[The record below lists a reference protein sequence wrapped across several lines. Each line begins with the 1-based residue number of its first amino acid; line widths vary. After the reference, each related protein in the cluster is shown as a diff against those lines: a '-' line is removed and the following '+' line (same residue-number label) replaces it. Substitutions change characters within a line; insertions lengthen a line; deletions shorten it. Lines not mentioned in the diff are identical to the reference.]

1 MIIFFRQVNAISH
14 TEPAQKTAGK
24 RVKTFRLTYILLPV
38 ALCLAAIIL
47 AATFYNRLPP
57 EVVYRYPDGPSIS
70 RGAIIA
76 WLVIPQFIL
85 ALIGIALS
93 GVGAMITHK
102 NEPSDR
108 ARIMKILI
116 AMGNMVALPQ
126 LILLF
131 ALLDILLYNAYQ
143 IRLIPLWIVIVVV
156 MLIGSIILG
165 IFFLQTLKQSRGS
178 DVKNHQE

>member
-1 MIIFFRQVNAISH
+1 MDAISL
-14 TEPAQKTAGK
+14 TKPAQKKAVK
-24 RVKTFRLTYILLPV
+24 QVKTFRLTYILLPV
-38 ALCLAAIIL
+38 ALFLAAIIL
-47 AATFYNRLPP
+47 AAVFYNQLPP
-57 EVVYRYPDGPSIS
+57 EVVYRYTEGTSVS

-85 ALIGIALS
+85 ALIGVALS
-93 GVGAMITHK
+93 GVGSIITRK

-108 ARIMKILI
+108 ARIMKVLM

>member
-1 MIIFFRQVNAISH
+1 MKTISP
-14 TEPAQKTAGK
+14 TEPAQKTAVKQG
-24 RVKTFRLTYILLPV
+24 KTFRLTYILLPV
-38 ALCLAAIIL
+38 ALFLLSIIL
-47 AATFYNRLPP
+47 VAVFYHKLPP
-57 EVVYRYPDGPSIS
+57 EVVYRYTEGTSVS

-93 GVGAMITHK
+93 GVGSLITRK

-108 ARIMKILI
+108 ARIMKILM

-131 ALLDILLYNAYQ
+131 AMLHIFLYNAYE
-143 IRLIPLWIVIVVV
+143 IRLIPLWIIIVII
-156 MLIGSIILG
+156 MLISSIVLG
-165 IFFLQTLKQSRGS
+165 IFFLQTLRQSRGS
-178 DVKNHQE
+178 EVKNRQE